1 MFKTIPNLPK
11 TNGACESSFLRY
23 FNKDDEKEL
32 CREELEKVARFAKHH
47 VPEQHEGDKAKY
59 VEERINTLMQYQVSA
74 VLNVIASSES
84 KKVSWEKWFARFD
97 NHLLRSMV

>member
-1 MFKTIPNLPK
+1 MLSIPNL
-11 TNGACESSFLRY
+11 TSSSFSVSSY

-59 VEERINTLMQYQVSA
+59 VEERINTLMQYQVAA
-74 VLNVIASSES
+74 VLNVIATSES
-84 KKVSWEKWFARFD
+84 KKVKLRLLHLGIYAR
-97 NHLLRSMV
+97 

>member
-1 MFKTIPNLPK
+1 MSPLTQATPSPPDFT
-11 TNGACESSFLRY
+11 SY

-59 VEERINTLMQYQVSA
+59 VEERINTLMQYQIAS
-74 VLNVIASSES
+74 VLNVIAASES
-84 KKVSWEKWFARFD
+84 KKVGDR
-97 NHLLRSMV
+97 HRHT